1 MKKLFVTMLMLI
13 VILGV
18 YSCVPK
24 DVYISGNDEIELG
37 SSALYK
43 LENYDKDDII
53 WSISNSDIA
62 TIINGM
68 VVAEKIGDVKVIAKI
83 KNKTF
88 EKDIKVVAPTIQ
100 LSITGKNYLY
110 VDETYTYQCS
120 LSQDVEERI
129 VWTSSNQSILEIDE
143 FGNAVAKQEGT
154 VDITASVYHNKSI
167 FNN

>member
-1 MKKLFVTMLMLI
+1 MKKIFVTILMLF

-24 DVYISGNDEIELG
+24 DVFISGSDEIELG

-53 WSISNSDIA
+53 WSTSNNDIA
-62 TIINGM
+62 TIVNGM
-68 VVAEKIGDVKVIAKI
+68 VVAERIGDVKVFAKV

-88 EKDIKVVAPTIQ
+88 EKDIKVIAPTIQ

-110 VDETYTYQCS
+110 VEETYTYQCS
-120 LSQDVEERI
+120 LSQNVEEKI
-129 VWTSSNQSILEIDE
+129 VWSSSDSNTLEIDE
-143 FGNAVAKQEGT
+143 FGNVTAKKEGI
-154 VDITASVYHNKSI
+154 V
-167 FNN
+167 